1 MLPVDHDEVKRSEL
15 HHRMMQFVFN
25 GKNYVGPVSE
35 VLHGGHQRRV
45 LDLGTGGGCWAI
57 DIADEFPKVEVVGV
71 DLAPIQPRSVP
82 PNCTFELCDLDQ
94 WTLPYPDNHFDLIHA
109 RSMHTGISNYPR
121 LVHEISRI
129 LKPGGLVILIEP
141 DLMPIAD
148 GKPADEFVNINTA
161 PPISAPSSSSSSKT
175 NSILNVPPSSPNATP
190 IASTSKL
197 SPHSSTNPSPLN
209 SPSPYLSEG
218 LPGWFA
224 FWQTYRGCLKQQGID
239 TTVPSRL
246 PQFLSATKAFHH
258 IVTQDGNI
266 PVGFWPKDP
275 LLLTVGQLAWMDC
288 DLFIPALKPL
298 FLHAGLPE
306 SKVTKLIKEAQQDL
320 YYPLLQIS
328 CKYHIVHAFKRN

>member
-1 MLPVDHDEVKRSEL
+1 MALYQHPVEYLTDRDDDSDYFRNVYGRALNSLNERYMLPVDHDEVKRSEL

-25 GKNYVGPVSE
+25 GKSYIGPVSE

-148 GKPADEFVNINTA
+148 GKPADD
-161 PPISAPSSSSSSKT
+161 
-175 NSILNVPPSSPNATP
+175 
-190 IASTSKL
+190 
-197 SPHSSTNPSPLN
+197 
-209 SPSPYLSEG
+209 EG

-288 DLFIPALKPL
+288 DLLIPALKPL